1 MKEIELLRT
10 YNKLKEVYRGG
21 SIGNRKES
29 TAEHSWGCLIVA
41 DYFMTKYYTDL
52 DRVKVYEFLM
62 YHDLVEIE
70 SGDVVLH
77 PDVNR
82 DDKDEK
88 EKKAFEILVGKLP
101 EPLAS
106 KYVKI
111 FHEYEKRDSR
121 EAKFAKAVDC
131 IESEMFYLDKKKEF
145 KNWTKEFHIN
155 IRKKHLKDFPEMA
168 EMLKKVIA
176 YCEENGYYDQLD

>member
-1 MKEIELLRT
+1 MKEIHLLRT

-29 TAEHSWGCLIVA
+29 TAEHSWGCMIVA
-41 DYFMTKYYTDL
+41 DYFMTKYYHEL

-70 SGDVVLH
+70 TGDIVLH
-77 PDVNR
+77 PDITR
-82 DDKDEK
+82 DGK
-88 EKKAFEILVGKLP
+88 EELESNAVEILSKKLP

-106 KYVKI
+106 KYLNL
-111 FHEYEKRDSR
+111 FHEYEERSSK

-131 IESEMFYLDKKKEF
+131 IEAEMFYLDKKKEF
-145 KNWTKEFHIN
+145 ESWTKEFHIN
-155 IRKKHLKDFPEMA
+155 IRRKHLQEFPEMF
-168 EMLKKVIA
+168 EMLIKVMD
-176 YCEENGYYDQLD
+176 YCEKNGYYEQ